1 MEGDSV
7 NEVDSQE
14 QGEPEDHHEDRG
26 GPPVRAEPAFPIVQD
41 STNLREVAPM
51 RERLYRH
58 CRNSRRAQ
66 SLPMERADKRLLERP
81 SDVRGAM
88 GLSRTLTFPPRMK
101 RDLMEILCC
110 PVCKG
115 DLELRVDV
123 EKDEILEGSLFCK
136 HCNHRY
142 EIKDGIPDLLP
153 PDFK

>member
-1 MEGDSV
+1 
-7 NEVDSQE
+7 
-14 QGEPEDHHEDRG
+14 
-26 GPPVRAEPAFPIVQD
+26 
-41 STNLREVAPM
+41 
-51 RERLYRH
+51 
-58 CRNSRRAQ
+58 
-66 SLPMERADKRLLERP
+66 
-81 SDVRGAM
+81 M
-88 GLSRTLTFPPRMK
+88 GLSQTLAFPRGMK